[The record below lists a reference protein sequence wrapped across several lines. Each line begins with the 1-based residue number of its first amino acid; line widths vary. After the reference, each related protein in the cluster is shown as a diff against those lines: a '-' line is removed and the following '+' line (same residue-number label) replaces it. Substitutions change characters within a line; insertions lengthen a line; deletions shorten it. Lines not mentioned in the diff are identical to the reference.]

1 MPNIGNLAVNLH
13 TVDRDETV
21 YTLDGNTVSHV
32 DNVAL
37 RRTLPD
43 GKKRD
48 SALRTQVRFER
59 GFPISANGTTLS
71 MEKSVTVSIA
81 VTVPPGVTPVDAK
94 TYVKTALLEAAETA
108 GELAING
115 DIHL

>member
-1 MPNIGNLAVNLH
+1 MPNIGTFAVNLH

-21 YTLDGNTVSHV
+21 YALAGNTVSHV

-37 RRTLPD
+37 RRTLPE
-43 GKKRD
+43 GKKKD

-59 GFPISANGTTLS
+59 GFPVSTNGVESS

-81 VTVPPGVTPVDAK
+81 VTVPPGITPADAK
-94 TYVKTALLEAAETA
+94 SYVKTALLEAAETA
-108 GELAING
+108 GDLAVSG

>member
-1 MPNIGNLAVNLH
+1 MPNIGTLAVNLH

-21 YTLDGNTVSHV
+21 YTLNGNTVSHV
-32 DNVAL
+32 DVAAL

-43 GKKRD
+43 KKKE

-59 GFPISANGTTLS
+59 GFPTSVAGAP
-71 MEKSVTVSIA
+71 EKSVTVSIA
-81 VTVPPGVTPVDAK
+81 VTVPPGVIPADAK
-94 TYVKTALLEAAETA
+94 AYVALALSESALVAS
-108 GELAING
+108 ELSVSG

>member
-1 MPNIGNLAVNLH
+1 MPNIGTFAVNLH

-21 YTLDGNTVSHV
+21 YAMAGNTVSHV

-37 RRTLPD
+37 RRTLPE
-43 GKKRD
+43 GKKKD

-59 GFPISANGTTLS
+59 GFPVSANGVDS

-81 VTVPPGVTPVDAK
+81 VTVPPGVTPADAQL
-94 TYVKTALLEAAETA
+94 YVKNALLEAAETA
-108 GELAING
+108 GNLAVSG